1 LAELDPL
8 PPQYDRIAHLYDVDM
23 ARNMPFDDV
32 GFYRRTCELHGGRV
46 LEMGC
51 GSGRIL
57 LALQAGGID
66 AVGIDGSAK
75 MLGELA
81 AKAGAAGVSLR
92 ACRMDARRLAF
103 GVRFD
108 VVLCPYSLITYMS
121 AAGDAARLLEECKR
135 VLTSTGIV
143 VIDAFVPRP
152 IAQPGTFT
160 RDYARPFGGGV
171 LIRSKRV
178 TSLSPQMNRI
188 ERRYEVVG
196 ADGSIRDLIE
206 TSEDI
211 RLFPPEELLALLA
224 ECGFRASQTWWNYS
238 TTTAPPDPQFFTV
251 IADVKT

>member
-1 LAELDPL
+1 VPESDPL

-32 GFYRRTCELHGGRV
+32 GFYARICALHGGRV
-46 LEMGC
+46 LEIGC

-66 AVGIDGSAK
+66 AVGVDGSAK

-81 AKAGAAGVSLR
+81 AKAAAAGVPLR

-103 GVRFD
+103 GARFD
-108 VVLCPYSLITYMS
+108 VVLCPYSLVTYMS
-121 AAGDAARLLEECKR
+121 ADRDAARLLEECRR

-143 VIDAFVPRP
+143 VVDAFVPRQ

-160 RDYARPFGGGV
+160 RDYARPFGTGV

-178 TSLSPQMNRI
+178 TSLSPRINRI
-188 ERRYEVVG
+188 ERRYEVLG
-196 ADGSIRDLIE
+196 ADGGVQDIIE

-211 RLFPPEELLALLA
+211 RLFRPEELLALLA
-224 ECGFRASQTWWNYS
+224 ECRFRPRETWWNYVA
-238 TTTAPPDPQFFTV
+238 TVAPPDPQFFTV
-251 IADVKT
+251 IADLRT